1 MNPVLYAD
9 KFRTTQAFDGYNPS
23 TPLFRCKFT
32 PFDDSP
38 SDGST
43 GERRVLDAHPDTPMP
58 TRCVVTLHGAQWLV
72 GRSQV
77 DDFRGVPISRHY
89 GMKDATNHYTFGLP
103 GAVCIEAARPL
114 AIGVAD
120 YATRFPVA
128 TLDWLYA
135 HRLYFKN
142 TVSPQTDATYDNF
155 WSIFVALPEPVK
167 KHYLLLDRDS
177 GVVHSVR
184 GVYAPPQDLK
194 LVQADELDE
203 YAIRLVTLNGGAVY
217 DPINDATT
225 RSSKVVPAVRI
236 EFAKDYTYRTEAD
249 ELGKNGDELLL
260 VPKVATPAIT
270 AQDNITM
277 DGRAWRVV
285 SFVTQLDCW
294 KIHVRRA

>member
-1 MNPVLYAD
+1 MNPVLWAESFRNVEVFDAYAPD
-9 KFRTTQAFDGYNPS
+9 
-23 TPLFRCKFT
+23 TPLFRCVFT

-43 GERRVLDAHPDTPMP
+43 GERRVIDVHPDRQFPA
-58 TRCVVTLHGAQWLV
+58 RRAVNILGDVWIV
-72 GRSQV
+72 GRGQV
-77 DDFRGVPISRHY
+77 DATDGVPTSRHY
-89 GMKDATNHYTFGLP
+89 GMKDATNSYAFGLP

-114 AIGVAD
+114 AAGVAD

-128 TLDWLYA
+128 TLAWLYA
-135 HRLYFKN
+135 HRLYFKS

-155 WSIFVALPEPVK
+155 WSIFVAMSEPVK
-167 KHYLLLDRDS
+167 KHHLLLDRDS
-177 GVVHSVR
+177 GTLHSVR

-194 LVQADELDE
+194 LVQADELDAD
-203 YAIRLVTLNGGAVY
+203 AIRLVTLNGGAVY
-217 DPINDATT
+217 DPINDVTT
-225 RSSKVVPAVRI
+225 RSSAVVPAVRI

-260 VPKVATPAIT
+260 VPKVAAPALT

-277 DGRAWRVV
+277 DGLAWRVV